1 MAKNENAYFLDT
13 QDYTITNFTSSD
25 GTGIKTI
32 VSGAT
37 NDSWVYEIFITM
49 SGQATSVPVQFYLSD
64 SADTVNVGLKDLTS
78 TASVN
83 PDQGFSL
90 GYPNPYRMIQGTDNN
105 NMFYRL
111 LDRDQNYYIPLPAG
125 YKIKAQCQ
133 TAMTGGTMNFTVFKR
148 NF

>member
-32 VSGAT
+32 VSGST

-78 TASVN
+78 TAAVN

-111 LDRDQNYYIPLPAG
+111 LD
-125 YKIKAQCQ
+125 IK
-133 TAMTGGTMNFTVFKR
+133 
-148 NF
+148 